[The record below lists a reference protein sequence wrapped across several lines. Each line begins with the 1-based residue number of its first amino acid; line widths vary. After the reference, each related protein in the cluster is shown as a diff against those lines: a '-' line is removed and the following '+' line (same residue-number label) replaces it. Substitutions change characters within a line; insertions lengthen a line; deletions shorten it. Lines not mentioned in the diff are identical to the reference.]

1 MDINV
6 IENSRDN
13 STNNLN
19 KRGKGRRNKGFSWQG
34 NLN

>member
-1 MDINV
+1 MDLMDMNV

-19 KRGKGRRNKGFSWQG
+19 KRGEGKRSKGFS
-34 NLN
+34 

>member
-1 MDINV
+1 MNV

-19 KRGKGRRNKGFSWQG
+19 KRGEGKRSKGFS
-34 NLN
+34 

>member
-1 MDINV
+1 MDMNV

-19 KRGKGRRNKGFSWQG
+19 KRGEGKRSKGFS
-34 NLN
+34 